1 MNHSSADLAGPFVSD
16 REMLG
21 ERLRPSFGKLA
32 YFVFYLIVFTV
43 PYYRYRI
50 PFPQYPFFKIDY
62 VLGVILILLMIPR
75 IILDKRFPATLHSN
89 LWPGLLLFYVI
100 NIVSAF
106 YTPYPAT
113 SIYGIRMLTI
123 SGVYIAFILIFVDEK
138 GFFKT
143 MPAVLIVSLSI
154 ATFISA
160 LGFFLKLPGLYV
172 GIGQGF
178 YRGYGPTIGAN
189 NMALMCNFTFP
200 LLVHFF
206 LYEENFFRRTMI
218 LLALVSVLLGFVAS
232 YSRGGF
238 LVFLAT
244 SLFIFAENI
253 HHLKVRNF
261 GLFLGTIGVIILFG
275 ISFVPKSYYQRQ
287 LSITHGVK
295 QADISVR
302 RRHDYIIVAIH
313 SIRKHPLLGTGP
325 YTFLDVWVHSIYT
338 RKYEMIKRPAHN
350 TYLEVLVGS
359 GFLGFAVFMFLLWR
373 AFKNY
378 TKAKHFFLERGDRR
392 AASLIGAY
400 RAAYLSILVYFFMK
414 SALHHKYFLIGFA
427 MSEIALRV
435 MKRVQNESEEANA

>member
-1 MNHSSADLAGPFVSD
+1 MDNIPVDLAHRYLD
-16 REMLG
+16 ERESLG
-21 ERLRPSFGKLA
+21 ERLRPSFGKVALV
-32 YFVFYLIVFTV
+32 VFYLIVFTV

-62 VLGVILILLMIPR
+62 ALGAILILLMIPR

-100 NIVSAF
+100 NIISAL

-113 SIYGIRMLTI
+113 SLYGMRLLTV
-123 SGVYIAFILIFVDEK
+123 SGIYIAFILIFVDDK
-138 GFFKT
+138 GFFQT
-143 MPAVLIVSLSI
+143 LPVVIFVSLGI

-160 LGFFLKLPGLYV
+160 IGFYLKLPGLHV
-172 GIGQGF
+172 GIGQG
-178 YRGYGPTIGAN
+178 YIRGYGPTIGAN

-206 LYEENFFRRTMI
+206 LYEENFFRRTMVLI
-218 LLALVSVLLGFVAS
+218 ALISVLLGFVAS

-238 LVFLAT
+238 LVFMAT
-244 SLFIFAENI
+244 VLFIFAENI
-253 HHLKVRNF
+253 HHLKPKNF
-261 GLFLGTIGVIILFG
+261 GLFLGIIGVVILFG
-275 ISFVPKSYYQRQ
+275 ISVVPKSYYQRQ

-313 SIRKHPLLGTGP
+313 SIREHPLLGTGP

-378 TKAKHFFLERGDRR
+378 TRAKHLFLEMGDRKT
-392 AASLIGAY
+392 ASLIGAY
-400 RAAYLSILVYFFMK
+400 RASYLSILVYFFMK
-414 SALHHKYFLIGFA
+414 SALHHKYFLIGLA
-427 MSEIALRV
+427 LSEVALRIAKKV
-435 MKRVQNESEEANA
+435 GEEGKMENA